1 MLYQQNILKSSST
14 AVMPTI
20 QAAQQRLLMRQM
32 GNSLERKLRSR
43 PHMRQ
48 LVLHKIIPEEAEL
61 DDHEARLWGHLDLGA
76 SGSCR
81 AKAAA
86 RVARV
91 SGGDMGAILEC
102 LATIRQGMD
111 ALRLARTRAVNG
123 VRGEDQEEA
132 LEHFVRA
139 QVCRR
144 LSRSRKVSERVWQMP
159 AADAADARSNV
170 KTYLP
175 QIRTAEALARAAAGD
190 DRRLRPCQADG
201 QSKTRSSVPDAP
213 SAPPAPPP
221 KPPCQVD
228 QKVSVAGAA
237 AGDATGSGSEGYQ
250 AAPYEGVLRSV
261 KERRAAFQVEA
272 DAVARC
278 RGAVRPALSM
288 ICQARTGITA
298 G

>member
-159 AADAADARSNV
+159 AADAADARANV
-170 KTYLP
+170 KTIPATDPHGRGAGESGRWRRPTLASLP
-175 QIRTAEALARAAAGD
+175 GRWSEQDTL
-190 DRRLRPCQADG
+190 L
-201 QSKTRSSVPDAP
+201 
-213 SAPPAPPP
+213 
-221 KPPCQVD
+221 
-228 QKVSVAGAA
+228 
-237 AGDATGSGSEGYQ
+237 GS
-250 AAPYEGVLRSV
+250 
-261 KERRAAFQVEA
+261 RRAVCTASST
-272 DAVARC
+272 
-278 RGAVRPALSM
+278 P
-288 ICQARTGITA
+288 QAPLPG
-298 G
+298 